1 MITTPLLHLLLS
13 PNSSPLVAP
22 AEVLAIV
29 KRNPSEKILTE
40 KSTFFFCIQSL
51 IFVWVA
57 VLVPD
62 ACCKPPA
69 IATLPEA
76 VIAVAVTTV
85 GQMVLLIVATD
96 EAIIAMSE
104 EPPCSDWWAPA
115 SGSDCIGEDVDAV
128 VIVATAVGCT
138 LWRNTAT
145 EAGCRSPVESVWP
158 RLQWLCGLLPKQLF
172 APGLMFRQL
181 RLFGLFGCRLTEE
194 EVGLVEVWWCIED
207 WAGIGRVGIRTWR
220 GAPFPLLTLTSIAS
234 WFRPPNRQ
242 RFRQLG
248 SQRELARVCPYRSWN
263 CARNWRKQKREEREV
278 WKRYY

>member
-22 AEVLAIV
+22 PEVLAIV
-29 KRNPSEKILTE
+29 KRNSSEKILTE

-104 EPPCSDWWAPA
+104 EPPCSD
-115 SGSDCIGEDVDAV
+115 
-128 VIVATAVGCT
+128 
-138 LWRNTAT
+138 
-145 EAGCRSPVESVWP
+145 
-158 RLQWLCGLLPKQLF
+158 
-172 APGLMFRQL
+172 
-181 RLFGLFGCRLTEE
+181 
-194 EVGLVEVWWCIED
+194 
-207 WAGIGRVGIRTWR
+207 
-220 GAPFPLLTLTSIAS
+220 
-234 WFRPPNRQ
+234 
-242 RFRQLG
+242 
-248 SQRELARVCPYRSWN
+248 
-263 CARNWRKQKREEREV
+263 
-278 WKRYY
+278 